1 MVAKSGRSLLIARGD
16 GASPEVF
23 TSLSGARE
31 DGITLN
37 GELIDITDKLDGG
50 WRTYLE
56 GDTASPFESPYGLQS
71 VSISSSGVSVDDTL
85 INDWINGIPRE
96 YQITVGDEGVFE
108 GRFMIASLEK
118 SGAHNNEVTY
128 SLTLE
133 SSGEVTFAAS

>member
-1 MVAKSGRSLLIARGD
+1 MAAKSGRKIRILRGD

-23 TSLSGARE
+23 TALSGARE

-37 GELIDITDKLDGG
+37 GELIDITDKQDGG

-56 GDTASPFESPYGLQS
+56 EDGASPVESPYGLQS
-71 VSISSSGVSVDDTL
+71 MSISSSGVSVDATL
-85 INDWINGIPRE
+85 INDWVNGIARN
-96 YQITVGDEGVFE
+96 YQIEIGDEGTFE

-118 SGAHNNEVTY
+118 SGAHNGEATY

-133 SSGEVTFAAS
+133 SSGAVSFG